1 MSELSYIDKLLDG
14 VEVKRL
20 TLGDIGEF
28 IRGNGIQKKDLV
40 EAGFPAV
47 HYGQIFTKYGFSA
60 VQSFTF
66 ISDELAKKSRIAQK
80 NDLLIAT
87 TSENDEDVL
96 KSIAWL
102 GEKVAISGDMMLFR
116 HTQNVKYLA
125 YYFQTEDFQKQ
136 KIKFITGAKV
146 RRVSRDSLTKM
157 TISLPSLKVQTEI
170 VRILDAF
177 AELTAELTAELVA
190 RRQQYAYYREQLLT
204 FEENEAEWKD
214 LGEVGAI
221 RMCKRVLKS
230 QTSDRKDIPFYK
242 IGTFGKEPN
251 AYITRELFDEYKT
264 KYSYPQIGEVLISAS
279 GTIGRTVI
287 FDGRDAYFQDSNIVW
302 IENNESKVLNK
313 YLFYFYQVVNWNVA
327 EGGTIKRLY
336 NDNLRKIKIPIPPLA
351 EQQRIVTILD
361 KFDALTTSLTEGL
374 PREIA
379 LRQQQYEYYRELL
392 LSFPKAEVADHD

>member
-1 MSELSYIDKLLDG
+1 MSQLSYMEKLLDG

-20 TLGDIGEF
+20 ALGDIGEF

-47 HYGQIFTKYGFSA
+47 HYGQIFTRYGFSA
-60 VQSFTF
+60 VQPFTF

-96 KSIAWL
+96 KSVAWL

-116 HTQNVKYLA
+116 HDQNVKYLA
-125 YYFQTEDFQKQ
+125 YYFQTEDFQRQ

-146 RRVSRDSLTKM
+146 RRVSRDNLAKM
-157 TISLPSLKVQTEI
+157 TVSFPSLDVQAEI
-170 VRILDAF
+170 VRILDVF
-177 AELTAELTAELVA
+177 TELTAELTAELVA
-190 RRQQYAYYREQLLT
+190 RRKQYTYYRDQLLT
-204 FEENEAEWKD
+204 FEEDKVEWKD
-214 LGEVGAI
+214 LGEVGAV

-230 QTSDRKDIPFYK
+230 QTSDRKGIPFYK

-251 AYITRELFDEYKT
+251 AYITRELFDEYKA
-264 KYSYPQIGEVLISAS
+264 KYSYPKIGEVLISAS

-302 IENNESKVLNK
+302 IENNENKVLNK
-313 YLFYFYQVVNWNVA
+313 YLFYFYQVVSWNVA

-351 EQQRIVTILD
+351 EQKRIVTILD

-374 PREIA
+374 PREIE

-392 LSFPKAEVADHD
+392 LNFPKLEGNA

>member
-190 RRQQYAYYREQLLT
+190 RKQQYTYYRKQLLT
-204 FEENEAEWKD
+204 FNDDEVEWKS
-214 LGEVGAI
+214 LGELATLRRGRVMSKSYLVDNVGSYP
-221 RMCKRVLKS
+221 VYSS
-230 QTSDRKDIPFYK
+230 QTANNGEIGS
-242 IGTFGKEPN
+242 IGTFDFEGEYVNWTTDGANAGTVFYRTGKFS
-251 AYITRELFDEYKT
+251 ITNV
-264 KYSYPQIGEVLISAS
+264 SGLIK
-279 GTIGRTVI
+279 IN
-287 FDGRDAYFQDSNIVW
+287 DALR
-302 IENNESKVLNK
+302 LNYK
-313 YLFYFYQVVNWNVA
+313 YLFYWLSIEAKKHVNSGMGNPKLMSNQVA
-327 EGGTIKRLY
+327 
-336 NDNLRKIKIPIPPLA
+336 KILIPIPSLSK
-351 EQQRIVTILD
+351 QKDIVAILD
-361 KFDALTTSLTEGL
+361 KLEALSTSLTEGL
-374 PREIA
+374 PREIE

-392 LSFPKAEVADHD
+392 LSFPKAEVANHD

>member
-1 MSELSYIDKLLDG
+1 MSELSYMDKLLDG
-14 VEVKRL
+14 VEVEWEALGDVGKVRMCKRVLKHQTSSKGDVPFYKIGTFGKEPDAYITRELFEEYKTKYSYPQAGEILISASGTIGRTVIFDGQDSYFQDSNIVWIENNESEILNKYLYYFYQIVNWNVAEGGTIKRL
-20 TLGDIGEF
+20 
-28 IRGNGIQKKDLV
+28 
-40 EAGFPAV
+40 
-47 HYGQIFTKYGFSA
+47 Y
-60 VQSFTF
+60 
-66 ISDELAKKSRIAQK
+66 
-80 NDLLIAT
+80 NDNL
-87 TSENDEDVL
+87 
-96 KSIAWL
+96 
-102 GEKVAISGDMMLFR
+102 R
-116 HTQNVKYLA
+116 
-125 YYFQTEDFQKQ
+125 
-136 KIKFITGAKV
+136 KIKVPIPPLNIQA
-146 RRVSRDSLTKM
+146 
-157 TISLPSLKVQTEI
+157 EI
-170 VRILDAF
+170 VRILDTF
-177 AELTAELTAELVA
+177 TELTAELTAELVA
-190 RRQQYAYYREQLLT
+190 RKQQYAYYREQLLT

-351 EQQRIVTILD
+351 EQERIVTILD

-374 PREIA
+374 PREIE
-379 LRQQQYEYYRELL
+379 LRQQQYEYYRDLL
-392 LSFPKAEVADHD
+392 LSFPKPEVANHD